1 MRCLTL
7 ADALHSGGAEVL
19 FVSRYLSEHLR
30 GALTVR
36 GYGLQQLDTTSV
48 ASQGE
53 KDLPHS
59 YWLGVS
65 QPADAQDTIRTLSN
79 FEVDWLVMDHY
90 ALDSKWES
98 ALRTTVKK
106 ILVIDDIADRHHDCD
121 ILLDQNL
128 FTDMETRYIGKIS
141 DRCRLM
147 LGPKFALLRNEFS
160 HLREFTSTRNGIVR
174 RILVSMG
181 GVDAKN
187 LTATSV
193 NAIAQLRNPAIAVDV
208 VIGKTHPALEE
219 IQRTCQLY
227 GYQCHIEASNM
238 AELMAAADLA
248 IGSSGAT
255 SWERCCLGLPT
266 ICLTQA
272 DNQVAIAEG
281 LEAHGAIVNLGEGHI
296 VDTAA
301 LSAIIAGLVAQPK
314 ALMNMSEASIK
325 LVDGKGANRVCQNML
340 GMI

>member
-1 MRCLTL
+1 
-7 ADALHSGGAEVL
+7 
-19 FVSRYLSEHLR
+19 
-30 GALTVR
+30 
-36 GYGLQQLDTTSV
+36 
-48 ASQGE
+48 
-53 KDLPHS
+53 
-59 YWLGVS
+59 
-65 QPADAQDTIRTLSN
+65 
-79 FEVDWLVMDHY
+79 
-90 ALDSKWES
+90 
-98 ALRTTVKK
+98 
-106 ILVIDDIADRHHDCD
+106 
-121 ILLDQNL
+121 
-128 FTDMETRYIGKIS
+128 
-141 DRCRLM
+141 
-147 LGPKFALLRNEFS
+147 
-160 HLREFTSTRNGIVR
+160 
-174 RILVSMG
+174 
-181 GVDAKN
+181 
-187 LTATSV
+187 
-193 NAIAQLRNPAIAVDV
+193 
-208 VIGKTHPALEE
+208 
-219 IQRTCQLY
+219 
-227 GYQCHIEASNM
+227 M

>member
-7 ADALHSGGAEVL
+7 ADALHSCGAEIL
-19 FVSRYLSEHLR
+19 FISRHLSDHLR
-30 GALTVR
+30 GVLAVK
-36 GYGLQQLDTTSV
+36 GYGLQQMDSTLMV
-48 ASQGE
+48 SQGE
-53 KDLPHS
+53 KDLPHAD
-59 YWLGVS
+59 WLGVS
-65 QPADAQDTIRTLSN
+65 QSVDAQDTVRALSD
-79 FEVDWLVMDHY
+79 FKVDWLVVDHY
-90 ALDSKWES
+90 ALDGRWES
-98 ALRTTVKK
+98 VLKTIVKK
-106 ILVIDDIADRHHDCD
+106 MLVIDDIADRYHDCN

-128 FTDMETRYIGKIS
+128 FTDMGTRYSGRIS

-147 LGPKFALLRNEFS
+147 LGPEFALLRNEFS
-160 HLREFTSTRNGIVR
+160 HLREFTSPRNGVVR

-187 LTATSV
+187 LTATSISAV
-193 NAIAQLRNPAIAVDV
+193 AHIGSPAIAVDV

-219 IQRTCQLY
+219 IQRACQLY
-227 GYQCHIEASNM
+227 GYRCHIEASNM

-281 LEAHGAIVNLGEGHI
+281 LEAHGAIVNLGEGQI
-296 VDTAA
+296 VNMTA
-301 LSAIIAGLVAQPK
+301 LSAIIVRLIDQPEV
-314 ALMNMSEASIK
+314 LMEMSEASFK

-340 GMI
+340 EAI